1 MAEVKITESLYPSN
15 SVKKKE
21 KHVEKVIEGDVKT
34 RKQPLRTK
42 LAHTFIADDVDDVK
56 SYIFM
61 EVLIPAVKNT
71 ISEMVTKAIDLIF
84 WGDSGSKKS
93 KGTYVSYNSYSSG
106 KSHKPASKK
115 STDFRDII
123 YDTRAEAEEVLGNM
137 TDLIVDYGAVSVADL
152 YDLVGITGNFT
163 DNKYGWVDLA
173 GAKVHMVRGGGYS
186 ISFPRAEQ
194 LD

>member
-1 MAEVKITESLYPSN
+1 MAEIKIQENLYPSN
-15 SVKKKE
+15 SIKKKE
-21 KHVEKVIEGDVKT
+21 KNVVKVIEGDVKT
-34 RKQPLRTK
+34 RKLPLRTK

-84 WGDSGSKKS
+84 WGDAGSKKI

-106 KSHKPASKK
+106 KSNRAVAKK
-115 STDFRDII
+115 SADFRDII
-123 YDTRAEAEEVLGNM
+123 FDTRSEAEEVLSNM

-152 YDLVGITGNFT
+152 YDLVGITGSFT
-163 DNKYGWVDLA
+163 DNNYGWVDLK
-173 GAKVHMVRGGGYS
+173 GVEPHMVRGGGYS
-186 ISFPRAEQ
+186 ISFPRAER

>member
-15 SVKKKE
+15 SKQKKE
-21 KHVEKVIEGDVKT
+21 KKVEKVISGDVKT
-34 RKQPLRTK
+34 RKQPLKTK

-56 SYIFM
+56 SYIFT
-61 EVLIPAVKNT
+61 EVLIPAIKNT
-71 ISEMVTKAIDLIF
+71 ISEMVTKAMDLIF

-93 KGTYVSYNSYSSG
+93 KGTYVSYNAYSSG
-106 KSHKPASKK
+106 KSHKQTSKK

-123 YDTRAEAEEVLGNM
+123 YDTRGEAEEVLSNM